1 MFNFVKRIAVSVFT
15 AQCILRVYRGPNE
28 LPYIDDGSGTGCL
41 REQTNSECVGAAIVQ
56 GAMLAEATDK
66 AIRNAWDRVGESTRQ
81 GRVVNIRKWLHD
93 LPEDWQALM
102 NGMAKRRAE
111 RNER

>member
-66 AIRNAWDRVGESTRQ
+66 AIRNAWDRVGDSTRQ
-81 GRVVNIRKWLHD
+81 ERIVNMRKWLDD
-93 LPEDWQALM
+93 LPKDWQALM
-102 NGMAKRRAE
+102 DDMAKRRAE
-111 RNER
+111 KNG